1 MAAAVSRKENV
12 TYGQFLRGKLVPS
25 AAGAPCVC
33 APAVMLRVQ
42 RLCLML
48 VLVVFSLSA

>member
-25 AAGAPCVC
+25 AAEQCVC
-33 APAVMLRVQ
+33 APAVMLRMQ
-42 RLCLML
+42 SICFML
-48 VLVVFSLSA
+48 VVVVFGLSA